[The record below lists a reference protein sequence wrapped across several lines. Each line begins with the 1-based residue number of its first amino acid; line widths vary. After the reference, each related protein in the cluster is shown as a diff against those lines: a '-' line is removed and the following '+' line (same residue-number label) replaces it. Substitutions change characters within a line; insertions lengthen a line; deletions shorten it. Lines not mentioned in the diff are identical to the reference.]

1 MLPALMQATSRESL
15 ARLREALE
23 QAARGQDAATVA
35 TEGDELG
42 EVARVLSGEP
52 GVRRAL
58 ADPSASEDNRAALVR
73 TLFGSRVSPGTLELL
88 TTAVQSHWSSAGD
101 LVDALTDAGHRAAFI
116 SAEKDGSFDT
126 VEEEIFRFSR
136 ILDANGELEQRLS
149 DQTAPLQSRRQL
161 LDRLI
166 GGKLSPIS
174 TRLLESVLA
183 NPRVR
188 SMANSVEGLVDDAAA
203 RRRSAVAIV
212 KAPMALSAAQ
222 EQRLTTALSRIYG
235 REMSVSV
242 DVDPAVMGGLR
253 VQVGE
258 DVIDGSVAGQLD
270 AIQRRFAG

>member
-101 LVDALTDAGHRAAFI
+101 LVDALTDAGHQAAFI

-203 RRRSAVAIV
+203 RRRRAVAIV

>member
-203 RRRSAVAIV
+203 RRRRAVAIV

>member
-101 LVDALTDAGHRAAFI
+101 LVDALTDAGHQAAFI

-203 RRRSAVAIV
+203 RRRRAVVIV

>member
-15 ARLREALE
+15 GSLRSSLE
-23 QAARGQDAATVA
+23 QAARSQDAPTVA
-35 TEGDELG
+35 AVG
-42 EVARVLSGEP
+42 EQLSEVSRVLSQEP

-58 ADPSASEDNRAALVR
+58 ADPSASEQNRAELVR
-73 TLFGSRVSPGTLELL
+73 RLFGSRVSPASLDLL
-88 TTAVQSHWSSAGD
+88 SAAAQSQWSSAGD
-101 LVDALTDAGHRAAFI
+101 LVDALTDLGQQAAFI
-116 SAEKDGSFDT
+116 SAEKDGSFNT

-149 DQTAPLQSRRQL
+149 DQTAPVAARRQL

-188 SMANSVEGLVDDAAA
+188 SIANSVEGLVDDAAA

-212 KAPMALSAAQ
+212 KSPMALSAAQ
-222 EQRLTTALSRIYG
+222 EQRLTASLSRIYG

-242 DVDPAVMGGLR
+242 DVDPSVMGGLR

>member
-101 LVDALTDAGHRAAFI
+101 LVDALTDAGHQAAFI

-203 RRRSAVAIV
+203 RRRRAVVIV

-253 VQVGE
+253 VQVGV

>member
-1 MLPALMQATSRESL
+1 MLPALMRATSRESL

-101 LVDALTDAGHRAAFI
+101 LVDALTDAGHQAAFI

-203 RRRSAVAIV
+203 RRRRAVAIV

-235 REMSVSV
+235 REMSVSI

>member
-1 MLPALMQATSRESL
+1 MLPALMRATSRESL

-101 LVDALTDAGHRAAFI
+101 LVDALTDAGHQAAFI

-203 RRRSAVAIV
+203 RRRRAVAIV